1 MNKDIIEGNWK
12 ELKGK
17 VKETWGDLTNDTLD
31 QIDGNREKLLGAI
44 QKSYG
49 VVRDEAEKQVKDWED
64 NSRKAA

>member
-17 VKETWGDLTNDTLD
+17 VQETWGDLTNDTLD
-31 QIDGNREKLLGAI
+31 QINGNREMLLGAI

-49 VVRDEAEKQVKDWED
+49 VARDEAEKQVKDWED
-64 NSRKAA
+64 NCRKAA